1 MRDFNDPSARLVVG
15 MRLKID
21 GFLSSTLDMRN
32 VAVGLDRLPGRGT
45 AIAGIG
51 TQVLMSSLRW
61 IRAVN
66 LYRVQHISQLRNIM
80 PIRAGHDE

>member
-1 MRDFNDPSARLVVG
+1 
-15 MRLKID
+15 
-21 GFLSSTLDMRN
+21 
-32 VAVGLDRLPGRGT
+32 
-45 AIAGIG
+45 
-51 TQVLMSSLRW
+51 MSSLRW